1 MEAHLNEESTWSLTR
16 TLLAAVLT
24 PHLLHH
30 RLGELQPVLKG
41 KRRSLKQPCNKDL
54 E

>member
-1 MEAHLNEESTWSLTR
+1 METHLNKGRTRCLTR

-41 KRRSLKQPCNKDL
+41 KRRSLKQLGNKDF